1 MGRGLFGILGPSMI
15 GPSSSHTAG
24 AVRIGRMCR
33 SVARGDIAA
42 ATFFLHGSFAQTYKG
57 HGTDRALVGGLLGMN
72 TDDERI
78 INSLELAKK
87 ENMKIQFLPTN
98 LGNYHPNT
106 VRAEM
111 VNKNGDTC
119 NLIASSIG
127 GGEIQI
133 ISVNGFPANISGIY
147 DALIIRHMDK
157 VGMISKIAALF
168 EKNKL
173 NIVSLYNNRESKGK
187 IAITIIEIDGDVPEY
202 LADLVSKIDG
212 ILSISVVNKI

>member
-1 MGRGLFGILGPSMI
+1 
-15 GPSSSHTAG
+15 
-24 AVRIGRMCR
+24 
-33 SVARGDIAA
+33 
-42 ATFFLHGSFAQTYKG
+42 
-57 HGTDRALVGGLLGMN
+57 MN

>member
-42 ATFFLHGSFAQTYKG
+42 VTFFLHGSFAQTYKG

-78 INSLELAKK
+78 INALELATK

-127 GGEIQI
+127 GGEIHV

-147 DALIIRHMDK
+147 DTIIIRHMDK
-157 VGMISKIAALF
+157 VGMISKITALF
-168 EKNKL
+168 ERSNL

-202 LADLVSKIDG
+202 LADLVSKLNG